1 MNVINDLDRMTCK
14 QERAD
19 GKAELVSLIFQ
30 TEPAY
35 ARNSGVTVTEEGII
49 VSSIFRGTEPC
60 GLILYH
66 LPDGRSVKVPFSNDY
81 RFGSL
86 YSVKISPLDASEWC
100 YRLYRG
106 GSVFVDPC
114 CRSLVEVEAEEG
126 KILAG
131 GFYYAPDEK
140 LPPYRPACTRNSTEE
155 FIYVL
160 HVKGFTMLREGL
172 VSRPGTFLAAAEMAR
187 YLRDLGVTAVE
198 LMPVY
203 ELQPD
208 SRASKGPRTMEDA
221 LALYPVSRD
230 GFPMRDI
237 SKERVNYWG
246 YGRGFYFA
254 PRASYSTPGYQGGP
268 QKEFAD
274 MVDCFH
280 EAGLSVYLQ
289 LYFTSSVSTGM
300 QAEIARYY
308 ATHYEID
315 GFHLLGSVADLNAIA
330 QDPLLADLR
339 LIHTQFPYAQIA
351 GTDAENP
358 EAGAIPTGNLFT
370 CDRTFSDLI
379 RRFVKSDEGV
389 MRPFLYEFLKV
400 PEGHGNVHYV
410 CSTDGFTLRD
420 LVSFNDKHNEENG
433 EGGTDGESVN
443 YSWNC
448 GEEGETEEEEVLRLR
463 RNQIRNFLTLLFLT
477 QSTPMLR
484 AGDENFNTQYGNN
497 NPYCQDNETGW
508 IKWENGETG
517 EQISG
522 YVRAIMRFRRQHPV
536 FSGHAPFKNIDSLG
550 CGYPDLSLHGC
561 DAWRPDLSDQSRS
574 IGICLCENYAGTYP
588 KTELLYIAVN
598 MYWETQELGLPKLSP
613 GRRWNLIIDTSLE
626 DPFLKEQCIPDDQHI
641 VEVAPRSIRILG
653 TVTSDKPVRRRRKKA
668 ERTAKGRSAAAESG
682 EAAVPA
688 PAASGN
694 AAIPASTDSEAAIPA
709 SEVSEAGAAR
719 AAAGGISAAPVA
731 DARNISI
738 KTGDNG

>member
-1 MNVINDLDRMTCK
+1 M
-14 QERAD
+14 
-19 GKAELVSLIFQ
+19 SLIFQ

-66 LPDGRSVKVPFSNDY
+66 LPDGRSVKVPFTDAH

-86 YSVKISPLDASEWC
+86 YSVKISPLAASEWC

-106 GSVFVDPC
+106 ESVFVDPC
-114 CRSLVEVEAEEG
+114 CRSLVEVAADEG

-131 GFYYAPDEK
+131 GFYYEPDDK
-140 LPPYRPACTRNSTEE
+140 LPPYRSVCTKNSGEE

-172 VSRPGTFLAAAEMAR
+172 VSRPGTFLAAAEKAA
-187 YLRDLGVTAVE
+187 YLKDLGVTAVE

-254 PRASYSTPGYQGGP
+254 PRASYSTPGYPGGP

-274 MVDCFH
+274 MVDRFH
-280 EAGLSVYLQ
+280 EAGISVYLQ
-289 LYFTSSVSTGM
+289 LYFTSSVSSSM
-300 QAEIARYY
+300 QSEIARFY

-315 GFHLLGSVADLNAIA
+315 GFHLLGSVADLRAIA
-330 QDPLLADLR
+330 SDPLLADLR
-339 LIHTQFPYAQIA
+339 LIHTQFPYAQIT

-358 EAGAIPTGNLFT
+358 EAGEIPTGNLFT
-370 CDRTFSDLI
+370 CSRTFSDLI
-379 RRFVKSDEGV
+379 RCFVKSDEGV

-420 LVSFNDKHNEENG
+420 LVSFNDKHNKENG

-517 EQISG
+517 KEICD
-522 YVRAIMRFRRQHPV
+522 YVRAIMRFRAQHPV
-536 FSGHAPFKNIDSLG
+536 FGGHAPFKNIDSLG
-550 CGYPDLSLHGC
+550 CGYPDLSLHGS
-561 DAWRPDLSDQSRS
+561 DAWRPDLSDRSRS

-588 KTELLYIAVN
+588 KTELIYLAVN
-598 MYWETQELGLPKLSP
+598 MHWETQELGLPKLAP
-613 GRRWNLIIDTSLE
+613 GRRWNLLIDTSLE
-626 DPFLKEQCIPDDQHI
+626 EPFLKGECITEDQRI

-653 TVTSDKPVRRRRKKA
+653 VVTSDKPVRRRRKKA
-668 ERTAKGRSAAAESG
+668 DGTAKEKAAASKSG
-682 EAAVPA
+682 KAAAPASADDKAAAVPAPEDDKAAAAPASADDKAAAVPA
-688 PAASGN
+688 PADGK
-694 AAIPASTDSEAAIPA
+694 E
-709 SEVSEAGAAR
+709 
-719 AAAGGISAAPVA
+719 AAPVS
-731 DARNISI
+731 DALNTSI